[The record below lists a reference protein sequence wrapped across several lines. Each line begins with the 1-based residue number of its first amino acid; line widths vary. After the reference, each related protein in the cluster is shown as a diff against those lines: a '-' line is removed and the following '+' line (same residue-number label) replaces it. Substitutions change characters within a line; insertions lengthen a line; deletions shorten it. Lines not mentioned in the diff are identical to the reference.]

1 MPTSCPTKIN
11 DLIKGFIPQKRKIR
25 KINMKEHS
33 FLTEKEHSGSQA
45 GESESKNK

>member
-11 DLIKGFIPQKRKIR
+11 DLIKGFISQKKKR

-33 FLTEKEHSGSQA
+33 FLTEKEHSGRQA